1 MDAAA
6 IILLLLLLLLL
17 FPVELLLRLPR
28 RDKDGG
34 TIRAKDAVD
43 SDAAAA
49 AKDADID
56 DVDDDG
62 TAM

>member
-6 IILLLLLLLLL
+6 IILLLLL

-34 TIRAKDAVD
+34 TIRAKDAVE
-43 SDAAAA
+43 SAAAAAATA

-56 DVDDDG
+56 DDDADDG